1 MAKLVSEKEGKKSEK
16 WVLFGGKKER
26 SFLDDWTFYS
36 FTLAWR
42 GNAKSRGKTDEK
54 DGRKESTEKKNRR
67 TKSLDR
73 TERIDG
79 LKRGTEPNTNKWI

>member
-36 FTLAWR
+36 FTLSWR
-42 GNAKSRGKTDEK
+42 GNAKSRGKTDKK
-54 DGRKESTEKKNRR
+54 DGLKESTEK
-67 TKSLDR
+67 T
-73 TERIDG
+73 DG
-79 LKRGTEPNTNKWI
+79 LKEWAELSEQTD